1 MNTLQKLADNAQGID
16 PWAYPTYQAAV
27 NRALADLNRKARLA
41 FRKVKKPVVDTTVD
55 TTEEAPSPLLASM
68 TGHPGAPWTPSWANQ
83 PKQQGAEQKTPTSTP
98 TASALL
104 SAISRHPVAAGL
116 GAAGTLAGVG
126 TVAALLARRRAERSI
141 AEALAQ
147 RAPEAFG
154 GLGRLAPWLG
164 GGLLAGYLLGRRQ
177 NKQASALPTVE
188 ELIDE
193 LRSGLEKLGF
203 NTINPLSSLPVSS
216 FPAVKPQIASIFP
229 GAIPQAVA
237 KPGVNPLGPPGPS
250 GRALY
255 RVRTPTAG
263 ELAGYSMLRNK

>member
-1 MNTLQKLADNAQGID
+1 MNTLQKLADEAQGID
-16 PWAYPTYQAAV
+16 PWASPVYQAAV
-27 NRALADLNRKARLA
+27 NRALADLDRKARLA
-41 FRKVKKPVVDTTVD
+41 FRKVKKPVVDT
-55 TTEEAPSPLLASM
+55 EKEAPSPLLASM
-68 TGHPGAPWTPSWANQ
+68 TGHPGAPWTPSWANP
-83 PKQQGAEQKTPTSTP
+83 PKQQATKQETPTSTP

-126 TVAALLARRRAERSI
+126 TLAALLARRRAERSF

-147 RAPEAFG
+147 RAPAAFG
-154 GLGRLAPWLG
+154 GLGSLAPLG
-164 GGLLAGYLLGRRQ
+164 GGLLAGYLLGRRSQ
-177 NKQASALPTVE
+177 KQASALPTVE
-188 ELIDE
+188 ELINE
-193 LRSGLEKLGF
+193 LRNGLEKLGF
-203 NTINPLSSLPVSS
+203 DMVSPLSSL
-216 FPAVKPQIASIFP
+216 PAVKPQIAPIFP